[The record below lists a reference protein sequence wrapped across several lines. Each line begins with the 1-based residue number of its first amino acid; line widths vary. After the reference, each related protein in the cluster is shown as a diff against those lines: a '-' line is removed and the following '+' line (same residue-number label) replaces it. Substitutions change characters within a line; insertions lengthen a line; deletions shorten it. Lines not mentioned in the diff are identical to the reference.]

1 MGGLSVPLLVVLFA
15 AAGAVTWGA
24 GVRLSGATDALD
36 NRLGLGEALG
46 GVVLLA
52 VAGSLPEL
60 AITVTAAAGG
70 HLGLASGNLIGG
82 IAVQTLVLV
91 ACDAAVSGPRPLSFL
106 AGSLLPVLEA
116 LLTVVTVS
124 VTVAGGLLKPSA
136 SIGGVVSPASVAIVL
151 LWIGGL
157 VVINRVRGSSRWRAE
172 APDAH
177 PGRRHRGQAHP
188 TAAAPYA
195 GASTARAAVEFGV
208 CSLLTLVAGVVLAD
222 SGNALAG
229 RAGINGVV
237 FGATILA
244 LVTALP
250 EISSGIAAVR
260 LGDFQLAFGDIFG
273 GNAFQV
279 CLFLLADLVA
289 GRPVL
294 PHQGAANSWLGGVG
308 VVLTAVY
315 AAAIVARPLRRVAR
329 LGPDSWTVVVL
340 YAAGVAGLLAVAH

>member
-1 MGGLSVPLLVVLFA
+1 
-15 AAGAVTWGA
+15 
-24 GVRLSGATDALD
+24 
-36 NRLGLGEALG
+36 
-46 GVVLLA
+46 
-52 VAGSLPEL
+52 
-60 AITVTAAAGG
+60 
-70 HLGLASGNLIGG
+70 
-82 IAVQTLVLV
+82 
-91 ACDAAVSGPRPLSFL
+91 
-106 AGSLLPVLEA
+106 VLEA
-116 LLTVVTVS
+116 LLAIVTVS
-124 VTVAGGLLKPSA
+124 VTVAGGLLKPSV

-151 LWIGGL
+151 LWVGGL
-157 VVINRVRGSSRWRAE
+157 GVINRVRGEPRWRAE

-177 PGRRHRGQAHP
+177 PGRRHRRQAHP
-188 TAAAPYA
+188 TAPPPYA
-195 GASTARAAVEFGV
+195 GASTARAAAEFGL

-244 LVTALP
+244 TVTALP
-250 EISSGIAAVR
+250 EISSGTAAVR

-279 CLFLLADLVA
+279 CLFLVADLVA

-315 AAAIVARPLRRVAR
+315 AASIVARPTHQFAR
-329 LGPDSWTVVVL
+329 LGPDSWTVVLL
-340 YAAGVAGLLAVAH
+340 YAAGVAGLVALAH